1 MADIPNVQ
9 QLLDNHVFDNLQSDW
24 GTGAAGDNW
33 IKDPDNNIKNKHA
46 IKREYRTLDSRQVEE
61 LVQGM
66 TRSDTFGVIII
77 TNTRIV
83 LTPTHILG
91 KKYGARYEIMIYSA
105 SYSAREKQLGGS
117 RKVYE
122 INRDITQT
130 LIDNPF
136 PIHQNIIPFNIQTLE
151 SDNTTDQVDLQRVLA
166 IIPVSKLRLL

>member
-33 IKDPDNNIKNKHA
+33 IEDPDNNIKNKHA

-66 TRSDTFGVIII
+66 TRSDTFGVIIV

-83 LTPTHILG
+83 LNPTHILG

-122 INRDITQT
+122 INRDVTQT

-136 PIHQNIIPFNIQTLE
+136 PIHNNTIPFNIQTLE
-151 SDNTTDQVDLQRVLA
+151 SDNTTDQVDLQRILA
-166 IIPVSKLRLL
+166 IIPVSQLRLL